1 MNNYPIPIMAYAFI
15 GITTLVLAYATFLDT
30 TDGKASSEDSAT
42 SLLPSVSSMQSMNP
56 FSTTG
61 TTTSSSTTFA
71 NTIGSIPLAQ
81 AVPVSTSSSA
91 LTAMNPVVLDNK
103 PTVGGRTKRNKKKTR
118 NTKRN
123 RKQSGH

>member
-1 MNNYPIPIMAYAFI
+1 MNNYPVPIMAYAFI

-30 TDGKASSEDSAT
+30 TDGKASPEDSAT
-42 SLLPSVSSMQSMNP
+42 TLLPSVSSMQSMNP
-56 FSTTG
+56 FSNTG
-61 TTTSSSTTFA
+61 TTTSSSTFA

-81 AVPVSTSSSA
+81 AVPVSTSSA

-103 PTVGGRTKRNKKKTR
+103 PTVGGRTKRNKKKSR

-123 RKQSGH
+123 RKQTSH

>member
-1 MNNYPIPIMAYAFI
+1 MNNYPVPIMAYAFI

-30 TDGKASSEDSAT
+30 TGGKASPGNSAT

-61 TTTSSSTTFA
+61 TSNGTSGSGSVA
-71 NTIGSIPLAQ
+71 NTVGSIPLAQ
-81 AVPVSTSSSA
+81 AVPVSTSSA

-103 PTVGGRTKRNKKKTR
+103 PSVGGRTKRNKKKNR

-123 RKQSGH
+123 RK

>member
-1 MNNYPIPIMAYAFI
+1 MNNYPVPIMAYAFI

-30 TDGKASSEDSAT
+30 TGGKASPGNSAT
-42 SLLPSVSSMQSMNP
+42 SLLPSVGSMQSMNP

-61 TTTSSSTTFA
+61 TAGSSSTVA
-71 NTIGSIPLAQ
+71 NTVGSLPLAQ
-81 AVPVSTSSSA
+81 AVPVSTSSA

-103 PTVGGRTKRNKKKTR
+103 PTVGGRTKRNKKKNR

-123 RKQSGH
+123 RK